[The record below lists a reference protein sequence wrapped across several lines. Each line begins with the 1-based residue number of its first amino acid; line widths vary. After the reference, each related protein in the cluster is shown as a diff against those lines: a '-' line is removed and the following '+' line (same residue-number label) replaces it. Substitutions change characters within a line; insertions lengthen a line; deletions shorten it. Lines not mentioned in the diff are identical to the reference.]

1 MTAASG
7 TDIRRIDT
15 AVPVT
20 DIRIDKDILIRE
32 NRGDEMTDGTAL
44 HPMVLPKRKVHGR
57 QGRRR
62 QQHHE
67 QRGVTAHMGRNDE

>member
-1 MTAASG
+1 MTAAPG

-20 DIRIDKDILIRE
+20 DIRIDKEIVIGE
-32 NRGDEMTDGTAL
+32 NRGNEMTDGTAL

-67 QRGVTAHMGRNDE
+67 QRGVTAHMGRNDQ

>member
-1 MTAASG
+1 VTAAPG

-20 DIRIDKDILIRE
+20 DIRIDKEIVIRE

-67 QRGVTAHMGRNDE
+67 QRGVTAHMGRNDQ